1 MDVMMGA
8 RAKAAEGGEAKAGD
22 SQALKRLEFEM
33 ALEIGDTVN
42 RSLTEI
48 VRQAAEAAG
57 GDLLFVLPALGPNGR
72 PVEQALVR
80 LVEDESSQFVQVRA
94 SDGGLVVSAEAEI
107 DADLLGFAR
116 ASIDVLERLR
126 EDRSVLAPL
135 AAAAH

>member
-8 RAKAAEGGEAKAGD
+8 RAKAAESGDAKAGD
-22 SQALKRLEFEM
+22 SRALKRLEFEM

-42 RSLTEI
+42 RSLTEA
-48 VRQAAEAAG
+48 VRKAAEAAG
-57 GDLLFVLPALGPNGR
+57 GDLVFVLPALGPNGG
-72 PVEQALVR
+72 PVEQAVVR
-80 LVEDESSQFVQVRA
+80 LVEDGSTQFVQVRG
-94 SDGGLVVSAEAEI
+94 SDGGFVVSAEAEI
-107 DADLLGFAR
+107 DAGFLGFAR